1 MKLIGITGTL
11 LLFVAGCGAA
21 APQELMNAR
30 SAYGRA
36 SRGPASELNPAGL
49 HSAKQTLDVA
59 EHSFSEEGDTQET
72 KDLAYTAE
80 RQAQTAEARAQQLQ
94 SIKDKDA
101 TLAQMHAAQTAQVQ
115 LTSAEL
121 GRAKTQLGA
130 QGQQLMNERE
140 RREDAERRAAAAN
153 AALAGFGTVKQE
165 ARGMVITLSGSVLFA
180 SNKAELLPSAERK
193 LADVAATLTKQ
204 DPTSKMVVEGHA
216 DSQGAAEYNQELSQR
231 RAEAVR
237 GYLVSHGISSDR
249 VTAQGFGFSRPIADN
264 ASPEGRANNRRVE
277 IVVQSSTAVSSR

>member
-1 MKLIGITGTL
+1 MNVFKSTGIF
-11 LLFVAGCGAA
+11 LLFVSGCGAA
-21 APQELMNAR
+21 APQELMSAR
-30 SAYGRA
+30 SAYSRA
-36 SRGPASELNPAGL
+36 SKGPASELNPSGL

-101 TLAQMHAAQTAQVQ
+101 TLAEMHAAQTAQVQ

-180 SNKAELLPSAERK
+180 SNKAELLPAAERR

-204 DPTSKMVVEGHA
+204 DPSSKMVVEGHA

-237 GYLVSHGISSDR
+237 GYLVAHGISSDR

-264 ASPEGRANNRRVE
+264 TSAEGRANNRRVE
-277 IVVQSSTAVSSR
+277 IVVQSSTATSSR